1 MLRSLQSLAM
11 TNIIMDDL
19 KYWLAFSQFYK
30 FGPVKFKRLKNY
42 FPDITSAYKATLKD
56 YLRAGI
62 EEKAAEEFMVFKH
75 QIEPD
80 KLLENL
86 KKEKLSALTID
97 DQAFPKLLKQIY
109 DPPFILYYRG
119 SLEALNGF
127 LLAVVGARKYSA
139 YGVQVAEKLVRDLAL
154 NKLTIVSGLALGIDT
169 LAHTAALATGGQTIA
184 VLGSGL
190 DRQNIY
196 PSQNRYLADK
206 IEAQGGLILSEYP
219 IGTLPLKHHF
229 PQRNRLISGL
239 SSATLVIEA
248 GQTSGALITAFHALE
263 QNRDVFAVPGNIY
276 SGSSEGTNRLITMG
290 AKLVTSAKDII
301 ETLNLTEA
309 AAYIEN
315 KKIIPETA
323 EEELILAQ
331 LSYEPAHIDELKQL
345 TKLDASVIN
354 STLTIMEMK
363 GLAKNLRN
371 MQYVLS
377 R

>member
-1 MLRSLQSLAM
+1 M
-11 TNIIMDDL
+11 NDL
-19 KYWLAFSQFYK
+19 KYWLALSQFYK
-30 FGPVKFKRLKNY
+30 FGPAKFKRLKNY
-42 FPDITSAYKATLKD
+42 FPNIEAAYKASLKD

-62 EEKAAEEFMVFKH
+62 EEKVAEEFMIFKH

-86 KKEKLSALTID
+86 YKEKLRAITIED
-97 DQAFPKLLKQIY
+97 PAYPKLIKQIY

-119 SLEALNGF
+119 SPEAFDGY

-139 YGVQVAEKLVRDLAL
+139 YGAQVTEKLTKELAF

-169 LAHTAALATGGQTIA
+169 LAHSAAIEARGKTIA

-190 DRQNIY
+190 DQKNIY

-206 IEAQGGLILSEYP
+206 IQAHGGLILSEYP
-219 IGTLPLKHHF
+219 IGTMPLKHHF
-229 PQRNRLISGL
+229 PQRNRIISGL

-248 GQTSGALITAFHALE
+248 GEKSGALITAFHALE
-263 QNRDVFAVPGNIY
+263 QNREVFAVPGSIY
-276 SGSSEGTNRLITMG
+276 SGVSEGTNRLIAMG
-290 AKLVTSAKDII
+290 AKLVAGAKDII
-301 ETLNLTEA
+301 ETLNLAEA

-315 KKIIPETA
+315 KKIIPDTD
-323 EEELILAQ
+323 EEKLILTR
-331 LSYEPAHIDELKQL
+331 LSYEPVHIDELKQL
-345 TKLDASVIN
+345 TKLDTSIIN

-363 GLAKNLRN
+363 GMVKNLGN
-371 MQYVLS
+371 MQYVLA

>member
-1 MLRSLQSLAM
+1 
-11 TNIIMDDL
+11 MDDL
-19 KYWLAFSQFYK
+19 KYWLALSQFYK
-30 FGPVKFKRLKNY
+30 FGPAKFKKLKKY
-42 FPDITSAYKATLKD
+42 FPDIKSAYEASLKD

-62 EEKAAEEFMVFKH
+62 EEKVAEEFMIFKH

-86 KKEKLSALTID
+86 NKEKLKALTIED
-97 DQAFPKLLKQIY
+97 PAYPKLLKQIY
-109 DPPFILYYRG
+109 DQPFILYYRG
-119 SLEALNGF
+119 RLEALDGF

-139 YGVQVAEKLVRDLAL
+139 YGRQVAEKLVKELAL
-154 NKLTIVSGLALGIDT
+154 NNLTIVSGLALGIDA
-169 LAHTAALATGGQTIA
+169 LAHAAAIEAGGNTVA

-206 IEAQGGLILSEYP
+206 IEASGGLVLSEYP

-229 PQRNRLISGL
+229 PQRNRIISGL

-248 GQTSGALITAFHALE
+248 GEKSGALITAFHALE
-263 QNRDVFAVPGNIY
+263 QNREVFAVPGSIY
-276 SGSSEGTNRLITMG
+276 SGASEGTNRLIAMG
-290 AKLVTSAKDII
+290 AKLVSGAKDII

-309 AAYIEN
+309 AVYIAN

-323 EEELILAQ
+323 EEELILTQ
-331 LSYEPAHIDELKQL
+331 LSYEPLHIDELKQL

-354 STLTIMEMK
+354 STLTVMEMK
-363 GLAKNLRN
+363 GLVKNLGNLR
-371 MQYVLS
+371 YVLA

>member
-1 MLRSLQSLAM
+1 M
-11 TNIIMDDL
+11 NDL
-19 KYWLAFSQFYK
+19 KYWLALSQFYK
-30 FGPVKFKRLKNY
+30 FGPVKYKKLKNY
-42 FPDITSAYKATLKD
+42 FSNIEAAYKASTKD

-62 EEKAAEEFMVFKH
+62 EEKVAEEFMIFKH

-86 KKEKLSALTID
+86 HKEKLNALTIED
-97 DQAFPKLLKQIY
+97 SAYPKLLKQIY

-119 SLEALNGF
+119 SLEAFNGF
-127 LLAVVGARKYSA
+127 SLAVVGARKYSA
-139 YGVQVAEKLVRDLAL
+139 YGAQVTQKLVRELAF
-154 NKLTIVSGLALGIDT
+154 NKLTITSGLALGIDT
-169 LAHTAALATGGQTIA
+169 LAHSAAIETNGKTIA

-206 IEAQGGLILSEYP
+206 IQAHGGLILSEYP
-219 IGTLPLKHHF
+219 IGTMPLKHHF
-229 PQRNRLISGL
+229 PQRNRIISGL

-248 GQTSGALITAFHALE
+248 AEKSGALITAFHALE
-263 QNRDVFAVPGNIY
+263 QNREVFAVPGSIY
-276 SGSSEGTNRLITMG
+276 SDSSEGTNRLIAMG
-290 AKLVTSAKDII
+290 AKLVTNAKDII
-301 ETLNLTEA
+301 ETLNLAEA

-323 EEELILAQ
+323 EEELILAR
-331 LSYEPAHIDELKQL
+331 LSYEPVHIDELKQL
-345 TKLDASVIN
+345 TKLDTSIIN

-363 GLAKNLRN
+363 GMVKNLGN
-371 MQYVLS
+371 MQYVLA